1 MFRRGAARVAAA
13 ANGISR
19 AHDDVEDET
28 SFV

>member
-1 MFRRGAARVAAA
+1 MFRLGAARVAA